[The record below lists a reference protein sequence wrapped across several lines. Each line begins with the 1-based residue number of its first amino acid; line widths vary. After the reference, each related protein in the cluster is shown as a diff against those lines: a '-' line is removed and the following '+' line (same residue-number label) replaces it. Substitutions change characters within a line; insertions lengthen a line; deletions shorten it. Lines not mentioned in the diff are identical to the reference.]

1 MNETRNRSGRRK
13 QRLDIVYRDIGEIKP
28 NPANARQHSEKQ
40 LLKLANSIETFG
52 FNVPVLVDTELN
64 VIAGHGRLA
73 ACSKL
78 GIAEVPTVCL
88 DHLSPAQRRAF
99 MIADN
104 RLTEL
109 AEWDDRLLAQ
119 QLKDLSLSGLD
130 FSLELT
136 GFEMAEIDLRIA
148 SLDDLPESNS
158 NLADALPELP
168 AGPPLSK
175 NGDLWLLGRH
185 RVLCGNALD
194 PEACSTLMG
203 DERAAIAFTDAPYN
217 VAIDGHA
224 GGLGAI
230 HHRPFPMA
238 SGEMDSPEFTAF
250 LGQAFRNL
258 AAFSVEGSL
267 HYICMDWRHMEEL
280 LGAGRSVYSELINLC
295 IWTKDNAGMGSLY
308 RSQHELVF
316 VFKHGRHGHRNN
328 IQLGRF
334 GRNRSNVWR
343 YPGAN
348 SFARCGEE
356 GNLLALHPTVKPVT
370 LVADAILDCS
380 ARGDIVLDAF
390 LGSGT
395 TVIAAER
402 TGRRC
407 YGLELDSTYVDTIVR
422 RWQAL
427 TGGSALHST
436 SGRRFDD
443 LAREGEVA
451 DAA

>member
-13 QRLDIVYRDIGEIKP
+13 QRLDIVYRYIGEIKP
-28 NPANARQHSEKQ
+28 DPANARQHSEKQ

-52 FNVPVLVDTELN
+52 FNVPVLVDAELN

-73 ACSKL
+73 ACTKL
-78 GIAEVPTVCL
+78 GIGEVPTVCL

-158 NLADALPELP
+158 NPADALPELS

-175 NGDLWLLGRH
+175 NGDVWLLGRH

-194 PEACSTLMG
+194 PEACRTLMG

-280 LGAGRSVYSELINLC
+280 LAAGRSVYSELINLC

-316 VFKHGRHGHRNN
+316 VFKRGRYGHRNN

-407 YGLELDSTYVDTIVR
+407 YGLELDSAYVDTIVR

-427 TGGSALHST
+427 TGGNALHST

-443 LAREGEVA
+443 LAREVEVA